1 MELWGY
7 WLLIIIILTTI
18 EVITTNLVSVWFIA
32 SAIIS
37 LIVSFFTDS
46 FLIQFAIFVLGG
58 AIFLLL
64 TKPLLKKKLAT
75 KKIPT
80 NIDRILGM
88 KGKVTEKIMPNEIGE
103 VYVDGKKWSA
113 YSNETIEINE
123 LVIIEAINGVKL
135 KVKEVKESD

>member
-1 MELWGY
+1 M
-7 WLLIIIILTTI
+7 
-18 EVITTNLVSVWFIA
+18 
-32 SAIIS
+32 
-37 LIVSFFTDS
+37 
-46 FLIQFAIFVLGG
+46 
-58 AIFLLL
+58 LL

-135 KVKEVKESD
+135 KVRKEK

>member
-46 FLIQFAIFVLGG
+46 FLVQFAIFVLGG

-113 YSNETIEINE
+113 YSNETIELNE

-135 KVKEVKESD
+135 KVRKEK

>member
-1 MELWGY
+1 MELWEY

-46 FLIQFAIFVLGG
+46 FLVQFAIFVLGG

-135 KVKEVKESD
+135 KVRKEK

>member
-135 KVKEVKESD
+135 KVRKEK

>member
-1 MELWGY
+1 MELWGC

-46 FLIQFAIFVLGG
+46 FLVQFAIFVLGG

-135 KVKEVKESD
+135 KVRKEK

>member
-58 AIFLLL
+58 AVFLLL

-135 KVKEVKESD
+135 KVRKEK

>member
-18 EVITTNLVSVWFIA
+18 EVITTNLVSVWIIA

-135 KVKEVKESD
+135 KVRKEK

>member
-1 MELWGY
+1 MELWGC

-135 KVKEVKESD
+135 KVRKEK

>member
-1 MELWGY
+1 MESWGY

-135 KVKEVKESD
+135 KVRKEK

>member
-1 MELWGY
+1 MESWGY

-46 FLIQFAIFVLGG
+46 FLVQFAIFVLGG

-135 KVKEVKESD
+135 KVRKEK

>member
-1 MELWGY
+1 MELWGC

-58 AIFLLL
+58 AVFLLL

-135 KVKEVKESD
+135 KVRKEK

>member
-1 MELWGY
+1 MESWGY

-46 FLIQFAIFVLGG
+46 FLIQFAIFVIGG

-135 KVKEVKESD
+135 KVRKEK

>member
-1 MELWGY
+1 MESWGY

-64 TKPLLKKKLAT
+64 TNPLLKKKLAT

-135 KVKEVKESD
+135 KVRKEK

>member
-1 MELWGY
+1 MESWGY

-46 FLIQFAIFVLGG
+46 FLVQFAIFVLGG

-64 TKPLLKKKLAT
+64 TKPLLKKKLAA

-135 KVKEVKESD
+135 KVRKEK

>member
-1 MELWGY
+1 MESWGY

-113 YSNETIEINE
+113 YSNEIIEINE

-135 KVKEVKESD
+135 KVRKEK

>member
-46 FLIQFAIFVLGG
+46 FLVQFAIFVLGG

-135 KVKEVKESD
+135 KVRKEK

>member
-1 MELWGY
+1 M
-7 WLLIIIILTTI
+7 IIIILTTI

-135 KVKEVKESD
+135 KVRKEK